1 MIDPTTPGGA
11 VAAQVIQALPPD
23 IQSLITKPGKT
34 SERIKSAIRWAS
46 RPDQTV
52 VLWHQKRN
60 AAIASFEDIQ
70 KAKQRDM
77 DAVAHQITRVFRR
90 RAALTGAATGLPG
103 GIWAVFAAGLDVQLT
118 AIYAVRMVADVAQAY
133 GYDTSLLEE
142 QAELADVLA
151 VAAGVDSLRGVGT
164 WLTRQQLTHLLPEV
178 LPRLL
183 TRVSVRITEQQ
194 AGKWAGRIIP
204 GLGAAI
210 SGAIDYTFLRVAG
223 KRAID
228 HYHARFV
235 REHGKDGTAL
245 PAGAVVA
252 TLPDAAVAEA
262 PAITPPVMADAVGD
276 AHDGSAS
283 PPQVAAT
290 TIPPFASPPAY
301 DALDV
306 APQRSGVL
314 AALLE
319 VLVPGAGAF
328 YTGRTG
334 VAAAWFLASLLALYI
349 AALQLTGPL
358 TTLSQRQLP
367 ATLLGWAP
375 YFALVVLLWLVL
387 RVVLAVR
394 YAQAFTA
401 LHASRPPERHLA
413 TELLVFAFFAL
424 LATIGVI
431 GGLVYLVYTAITSVF
446 H

>member
-46 RPDQTV
+46 RPDQSV
-52 VLWHQKRN
+52 VLLHQKRN
-60 AAIASFEDIQ
+60 AAIASLADIPN
-70 KAKQRDM
+70 AKPRDM
-77 DAVAHQITRVFRR
+77 DAVAHQITRLFRR

-103 GIWAVFAAGLDVQLT
+103 GIWAVLAAGADVQLT
-118 AIYAVRMVADVAQAY
+118 AIYAVRMVADVAQSY

-164 WLTRQQLTHLLPEV
+164 WLTRQQLTHLLPEL

-204 GLGAAI
+204 GVGAVI

-228 HYHARFV
+228 HYHARFI
-235 REHGKDGTAL
+235 REHGKDGKAL
-245 PAGAVVA
+245 PAGA
-252 TLPDAAVAEA
+252 AVAALPEAVAADA
-262 PAITPPVMADAVGD
+262 PAVTSPVMADAVGD
-276 AHDGSAS
+276 AHDG
-283 PPQVAAT
+283 AAT
-290 TIPPFASPPAY
+290 ALPPFASAPASDTF
-301 DALDV
+301 DA

-314 AALLE
+314 AALVE
-319 VLVPGAGAF
+319 ILVPGAGAF

-334 VAAAWFLASLLALYI
+334 VAAAWFLASLLTLYI
-349 AALQLTGPL
+349 AGLQLTGPL
-358 TTLSQRQLP
+358 TMLGQGQLP
-367 ATLLGWAP
+367 TRLPGWVP
-375 YFALVVLLWLVL
+375 YLALVALLWLVL
-387 RVVLAVR
+387 RVVVVVR
-394 YAQAFTA
+394 YAQTYTA
-401 LHASRPPERHLA
+401 MHSSRPPERHLA
-413 TELLVFAFFAL
+413 TELTTFAFFAL
-424 LATIGVI
+424 LVTVGVCA
-431 GGLVYLVYTAITSVF
+431 GLVYLVYAVITSVF

>member
-52 VLWHQKRN
+52 VLRHQKRN
-60 AAIASFEDIQ
+60 AAIASLADIP
-70 KAKQRDM
+70 KAKLRDM
-77 DAVAHQITRVFRR
+77 DAVAHQIARLFRR

-103 GIWAVFAAGLDVQLT
+103 GIWAVFAAGADVQLT
-118 AIYAVRMVADVAQAY
+118 AIYAVRMVADVAQSY

-164 WLTRQQLTHLLPEV
+164 WLTRQQLTHLLPEL

-204 GLGAAI
+204 GVGAVI

-228 HYHARFV
+228 HYHARFM
-235 REHGKDGTAL
+235 REHGKDGKAL
-245 PAGAVVA
+245 PAGAAVAALPEAVVA
-252 TLPDAAVAEA
+252 DA
-262 PAITPPVMADAVGD
+262 PAVTSPVMADAVGD
-276 AHDGSAS
+276 AHDGAAS
-283 PPQVAAT
+283 PPYAAAT
-290 TIPPFASPPAY
+290 AVPPFVSAPAS
-301 DALDV
+301 DAFDA

-314 AALLE
+314 AALVE
-319 VLVPGAGAF
+319 ILVPGAGAL

-358 TTLSQRQLP
+358 TTLGQGQLP
-367 ATLLGWAP
+367 TTLPGWVP
-375 YFALVVLLWLVL
+375 YFALAALLWLVL
-387 RVVLAVR
+387 RIALAVR
-394 YAQAFTA
+394 YAQAYTA
-401 LHASRPPERHLA
+401 LHSSRPPERHLA

-424 LATIGVI
+424 LATIGVLA
-431 GGLVYLVYTAITSVF
+431 GLVYLVYIAITSVF